1 MDTSAGIETAAAE
14 SPRARRRVRNY
25 LIDTSL
31 QLRLA
36 AYLLAVAVTLS
47 VTLGWLL
54 WNAYSETTRVL
65 ALADPD
71 VGASLAR
78 DDQIRMIWIVGTLVA
93 LLLLL
98 LVGAVVVTHRIAG
111 PAYVLAG
118 TCREVRE
125 GRLPPLRQFR
135 SGDLLLDLAGDV
147 EGMVDALRA
156 REEHERAALQ
166 EAAER
171 LRDPG
176 TSPER
181 RARAVEDLERMAA
194 EKAQR
199 LGV

>member
-14 SPRARRRVRNY
+14 APRTRRRVRNY
-25 LIDTSL
+25 LLDTSL

-47 VTLGWLL
+47 AVLGWLL

-78 DDQIRMIWIVGTLVA
+78 DDQVRMMWLAGALVA
-93 LLLLL
+93 LLLVLL
-98 LVGAVVVTHRIAG
+98 AGAVVVTHRIAG
-111 PAYVLAG
+111 PAFVLAR
-118 TCREVRE
+118 TCREVGE
-125 GRLPPLRQFR
+125 GRLSPLRQLR
-135 SGDLLLDLAGDV
+135 SRDLLLDLAGDV
-147 EGMVDALRA
+147 ADMVDGLRA
-156 REEHERAALQ
+156 REERERSSLRAA
-166 EAAER
+166 ADR

-176 TSPER
+176 ASPQE
-181 RARAVEDLERMAA
+181 RARAIEDLERMAA

-199 LGV
+199 LEA